1 MRGGTGNDFH
11 ATVPVDERIVRFI
24 GRHHVLTLATSS
36 EGAPYCSNA
45 FYCYDAERN
54 LLIFTSDMA
63 TRHAQ
68 QMARNPCVAASVVLE
83 TKVVGRVEGL
93 QLCGKAARADE
104 AARRAYLKRFPYAV
118 PSFPTRRSSDLGDR
132 ARLYEIH
139 RQHARI
145 RKKTD
150 MEQQIGVII
159 VAGGGGTRM
168 GGSRPKQFTMLGG
181 LPVLAHTINN
191 FAGALPG
198 AEIVVVLPAA
208 HADFWKDFAARF
220 DIAAHT
226 VTTGGDER
234 FHSVKNG
241 LKALKRDPELIAV
254 QDGVRP
260 LASHGMIRRA
270 VAAAAE
276 HGTAIPVVEAVDSYR
291 ETDGTASRIAD
302 RRRLRIVQTPQ
313 VFRADLQRRAYE
325 AEYRPEFTDDASVV
339 EQAGEAVFLCEGE
352 RTNLKITTPEDMV
365 IAEALLA
372 GREKTE
378 ESADGENL

>member
-1 MRGGTGNDFH
+1 
-11 ATVPVDERIVRFI
+11 
-24 GRHHVLTLATSS
+24 
-36 EGAPYCSNA
+36 
-45 FYCYDAERN
+45 
-54 LLIFTSDMA
+54 
-63 TRHAQ
+63 
-68 QMARNPCVAASVVLE
+68 
-83 TKVVGRVEGL
+83 
-93 QLCGKAARADE
+93 
-104 AARRAYLKRFPYAV
+104 
-118 PSFPTRRSSDLGDR
+118 
-132 ARLYEIH
+132 
-139 RQHARI
+139 
-145 RKKTD
+145 

-168 GGSRPKQFTMLGG
+168 GGSRPKQFMMLGG

-198 AEIVVVLPAA
+198 AEIVVVLPAE

-276 HGTAIPVVEAVDSYR
+276 YGTAIPVVEAVDSYR
-291 ETDGTASRIAD
+291 ETDGTACAS
-302 RRRLRIVQTPQ
+302 
-313 VFRADLQRRAYE
+313 
-325 AEYRPEFTDDASVV
+325 YRPRRYSAPTYCAAPTRRSTAPNLRTTHRSWNRPARPYSCAKASV
-339 EQAGEAVFLCEGE
+339 
-352 RTNLKITTPEDMV
+352 RT
-365 IAEALLA
+365 
-372 GREKTE
+372 
-378 ESADGENL
+378 